1 MRACARVFFVLE
13 QVKGLPQ
20 KVCTSSAERRRM
32 EENLMTERKEMIL
45 SLMNEAEYVPMKI
58 KELAALMDI
67 PRERRGGPAGG
78 PGSPI
83 AERKKAQFQKRK

>member
-1 MRACARVFFVLE
+1 
-13 QVKGLPQ
+13 
-20 KVCTSSAERRRM
+20 M

-67 PRERRGGPAGG
+67 QIGRAHV
-78 PGSPI
+78 
-83 AERKKAQFQKRK
+83 